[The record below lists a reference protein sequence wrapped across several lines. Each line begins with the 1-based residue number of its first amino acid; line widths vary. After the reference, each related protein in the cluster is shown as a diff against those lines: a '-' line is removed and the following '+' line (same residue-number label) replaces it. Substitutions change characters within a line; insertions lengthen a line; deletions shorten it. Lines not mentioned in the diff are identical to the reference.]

1 MPKKTPK
8 TRRVKKSEWLEAA
21 LRALVAGG
29 IRNVRVETLAR
40 ELGVARSGFYWH
52 FRDRQ
57 ALLEEMLEHW
67 SHELTGIVIRDPEIN
82 ALPPAKRLAAISDI
96 VSERHLAKYDAAIR
110 QWAQQDPMADRAA
123 REVFRMRLAFLRK
136 LFSELGF
143 EGDELEMRAHLFV
156 IYASSER
163 DTMPELSR
171 AKRKRMA
178 PLRVELLT
186 RPAKE

>member
-1 MPKKTPK
+1 MPRKNSN

-29 IRNVRVETLAR
+29 IRNVRVETLAQ
-40 ELGVARSGFYWH
+40 ELGVARSSFYWH
-52 FRDRQ
+52 FSDRQ
-57 ALLEEMLEHW
+57 ALLEEMLQHW

-82 ALPPAKRLAAISDI
+82 ALPPAKRLAAISEM

-110 QWAQQDPMADRAA
+110 QWAKQDPVADRAA
-123 REVFRMRLAFLRK
+123 REVFRTRLAFLRK

-143 EGDELEMRAHLFV
+143 KGDELEMRAHLFV

-171 AKRKRMA
+171 AMRKRMA
-178 PLRVELLT
+178 RLRIELLT
-186 RPAKE
+186 RAAK